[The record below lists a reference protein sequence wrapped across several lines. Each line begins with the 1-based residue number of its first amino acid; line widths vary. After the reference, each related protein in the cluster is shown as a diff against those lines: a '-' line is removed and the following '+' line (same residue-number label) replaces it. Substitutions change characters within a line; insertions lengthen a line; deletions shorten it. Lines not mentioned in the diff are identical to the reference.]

1 MPFQKGHKFS
11 PKRKKDPIEVV
22 SEPSKTPISPMTEGV
37 PVPPQNQGLDD
48 GGTHPPSLL
57 GGRASPLS
65 STIESIAAPAVCQ
78 PCSKCTKRR
87 AKAGLEPLYCYDCDL
102 CSECFSVSVIVTD
115 EDGKRRA
122 PYTPQPHQIVAH
134 ACDAPNLLC
143 LGTRGTGKSKWLR
156 WDAIIRCMMIPNFR
170 ALIIRRTMPEL
181 RKSHLSMIEWE
192 MKQLG
197 GHFLKTT
204 FQAVFPNGSTITF
217 AHCETEADI
226 LNFLSSEYG
235 FIGFDELS
243 TFTLNQFL
251 QISAAARAPE
261 GEGYDA
267 VVRCGSNPLGVGSLW
282 MKAWFVDHQVRCEDY
297 PDYLPD
303 EFVMQFSTLD
313 DNEYLDKKKYESRL
327 KNLPDHVRRAWLKGE
342 FVNEG
347 TYFEDFFPSMLVGD
361 TDGEEVEL
369 PWHVIDDVPRWQGMP
384 IFSLSW
390 LSIYRAVDWGYSPD
404 PAVCL
409 WIAVLPNKSAIVFKE
424 MTWKKTLAENVAKDI
439 KKASEGMHVVETFCL
454 PLDAP
459 VWMGDFTFKPL
470 SEVKVGDEVVSGPQ
484 KNWKTESPNK
494 HRYLQK
500 ATVTQVH
507 RTRKDVVKV
516 TMVSGKVLYCT
527 PDHKWLSGR
536 SLQERWVEPEVG
548 RKFCHVVDIPG
559 PCPDKDKAAW
569 LGGIYDGE
577 GCRCMIAQSRDHNPQ
592 VYTQIDQY
600 LRDLGFSTTAVYKRT
615 RPAGV
620 GAYESGVRFSS
631 SLQSATNFVNW
642 VPSLRFRAKYAA
654 RHILISKYRTYDEVA
669 KIESCGVQDVGCI
682 TTTTGNFVAYGY
694 MTSNCDPTMFI
705 ETGASMYSIAD
716 KFESNGVPLTA
727 SVNDREMFGYSIN
740 EFLTERVNWGTD
752 DRTISRPKLQIVK
765 AEGKTRYGCKELLR
779 TLPFQQRDKLNP
791 AKLADGEDHWTVA
804 LAYFCMGMAPASR
817 PNTESEV
824 KPWMRPRQRRRMLA
838 A

>member
-1 MPFQKGHKFS
+1 MPFQKGHKLS
-11 PKRKKDPIEVV
+11 PKRRKPV
-22 SEPSKTPISPMTEGV
+22 EP
-37 PVPPQNQGLDD
+37 PVPPPTDALEGGGSTTSYRGLHSV
-48 GGTHPPSLL
+48 GVVVPSPGTTNSSNHSVKSIESAPNGVGDVL
-57 GGRASPLS
+57 GGSPPDR
-65 STIESIAAPAVCQ
+65 IALGCTLQ

-87 AKAGLEPLYCYDCDL
+87 TKAGLAPLYCYDCDL
-102 CSECFSVSVIVTD
+102 CSECFAVSVVVTN
-115 EDGKRRA
+115 EDGKRKA
-122 PYTPQPHQIVAH
+122 PYTPQPHQIAAH

-181 RKSHLSMIEWE
+181 RKSHLSMIEFE

-282 MKAWFVDHQVRCEDY
+282 MKAWFVDHQVRFEDY

-313 DNEYLDKKKYESRL
+313 DNEYLDKKKYEARL

-361 TDGEEVEL
+361 SEDNEIEL
-369 PWHVIDDVPRWQGMP
+369 PWHVIDDVPRWKGLP
-384 IFSLSW
+384 IFDLNW

-409 WIAVLPNKSAIVFKE
+409 WIAVLPNKAAIVFKE
-424 MTWKKTLAENVAKDI
+424 MTWKKTLAENVAKEI
-439 KKASEGMHVVETFCL
+439 KKASEGMHIVETF
-454 PLDAP
+454 
-459 VWMGDFTFKPL
+459 
-470 SEVKVGDEVVSGPQ
+470 
-484 KNWKTESPNK
+484 
-494 HRYLQK
+494 
-500 ATVTQVH
+500 
-507 RTRKDVVKV
+507 
-516 TMVSGKVLYCT
+516 
-527 PDHKWLSGR
+527 
-536 SLQERWVEPEVG
+536 
-548 RKFCHVVDIPG
+548 
-559 PCPDKDKAAW
+559 
-569 LGGIYDGE
+569 
-577 GCRCMIAQSRDHNPQ
+577 
-592 VYTQIDQY
+592 
-600 LRDLGFSTTAVYKRT
+600 
-615 RPAGV
+615 
-620 GAYESGVRFSS
+620 
-631 SLQSATNFVNW
+631 
-642 VPSLRFRAKYAA
+642 
-654 RHILISKYRTYDEVA
+654 
-669 KIESCGVQDVGCI
+669 
-682 TTTTGNFVAYGY
+682 
-694 MTSNCDPTMFI
+694 CDPTMFI
-705 ETGASMYSIAD
+705 ETGQSLYSIAD

-727 SVNDREMFGYSIN
+727 ATNDREMFGYSIN
-740 EFLTERVNWGTD
+740 EFLTERVNWGTEETHVD
-752 DRTISRPKLQIVK
+752 RPKLQIVK

-817 PNTESEV
+817 PVSESEV
-824 KPWMRPRQRRRMLA
+824 KPWMRPRQRRRNLA